1 MKKINLYILALCA
14 LFLFSCN
21 DEDDVVISEKKE
33 NRFDLPQG
41 NHDFDDQI
49 VE

>member
-21 DEDDVVISEKKE
+21 DEDDVVISEKKKIDSIFPKE
-33 NRFDLPQG
+33 IMILM
-41 NHDFDDQI
+41 I
-49 VE
+49 KL